1 MQEPIVR
8 TPMYYESSGYAK
20 DHNELDMFRNSHWAN
35 CACKD
40 EIESAISRNFDGMH
54 LQKECVTEVLDR
66 YGTER
71 VSVIL
76 AATVQVKA
84 WDGRFSSSNKDW
96 AFNVRTPNPTTPTGW
111 DRRNDYAVN
120 THPAIFCKTGLSKT
134 FFACMPVR
142 FRARRQCPGYTAMQG
157 NPRLRLKEKKHSADG
172 GNVLSDTL

>member
-120 THPAIFCKTGLSKT
+120 THPAILDGFIHLFRKEIQEREKTSLRDQLKQPVANIRKT
-134 FFACMPVR
+134 APHIKSEQER
-142 FRARRQCPGYTAMQG
+142 
-157 NPRLRLKEKKHSADG
+157 
-172 GNVLSDTL
+172 